1 MNTCSEEGR
10 ELVIKET
17 VTAAGEQAERSL
29 PGMRCFSDAE
39 FDARLATVRQ
49 KMSEHKLDAVIITNP
64 ENIYYLTGL
73 NHQGYFAYT
82 SLVLSLEHQPVLI
95 IRAME
100 KAIIRDMVVP
110 SVRFCPYSDGIDPL
124 PQPTDRSEDLAF
136 AALSGE
142 PEGGGLQPSSMS
154 LGVSIRGGHGR
165 DPDQSAPV
173 RVTCEALEDL
183 GLASGYVGIEKTSSF
198 LPFAV
203 AEGFTGR
210 MEGIHW
216 SDASDLVND
225 CRIVQSP
232 AELEC
237 TRRAAEIS
245 DSMVM
250 AGTAMAGPGVP
261 NRDVA
266 ASVYHTMIQRGGT
279 YPAFVPL
286 IRSTRTLDHEHGT
299 WDAENLSARDLLFL
313 EMSGCYWRYHAPVGR
328 LVHIGE
334 AVPGSKRTLAICIDA
349 QLAAADALKPGV
361 TADSVYQ
368 AWKRCIDKAGLDH
381 YHRHHCGY
389 LVGIGF
395 PPSWSGSGVP
405 RGLRK
410 GSDMPIREGMAFHLM
425 SWLMRTGQGDAFL
438 SDTVVV
444 TRNGSEFLTHAP
456 RDIMVR

>member
-1 MNTCSEEGR
+1 MTTQTGNASQSPGSGR
-10 ELVIKET
+10 
-17 VTAAGEQAERSL
+17 AGQE
-29 PGMRCFSDAE
+29 GMRFFSDEE
-39 FDARLATVRQ
+39 FGERIRRVR
-49 KMSEHKLDAVIITNP
+49 ERIAGHKLDAVIITNP

-82 SLVLSLEHQPVLI
+82 SLILSLEQEPVLI

-100 KAIIRDMVVP
+100 KAITRDMVVP
-110 SVRFCPYSDGIDPL
+110 SVRFYPYSDGIDPL
-124 PQPTDRSEDLAF
+124 PQPTDRNEDIT
-136 AALSGE
+136 LSVPGGE
-142 PEGGGLQPSSMS
+142 AEGAGLRPSSMS
-154 LGVSIRGGHGR
+154 LGVSIQGNDGQ
-165 DPDQSAPV
+165 DADLSAPV
-173 RVTCEALEDL
+173 QVTCAALHDM
-183 GLASGYVGIEKTSSF
+183 GLSSARVAFEKNSSF
-198 LPFAV
+198 LPYKT
-203 AEGFTGR
+203 AEGFVSR
-210 MEGIHW
+210 MSAVRW
-216 SDASDLVND
+216 SDAGDLIND
-225 CRIVQSP
+225 CRIIQSP
-232 AELEC
+232 QERDC

-245 DSMVM
+245 DAMVM
-250 AGTAMAGPGVP
+250 SGIAMAGAGVP

-266 ASVYHTMIQRGGT
+266 AIIYHTMIQRGGT

-299 WDAENLSARDLLFL
+299 WDSENLSAKDLLFL
-313 EMSGCYWRYHAPVGR
+313 EMSGCFWRYHAPVGR

-334 AVPGSKRTLAICIDA
+334 VLEGSQRTSEICIEA
-349 QLAAADALKPGV
+349 QLAAADAIKPGV

-368 AWKRCIDKAGLDH
+368 AWKRCIDSAGLDH

-410 GSDMPIREGMAFHLM
+410 GSDMLIEQGMAFHLM

-444 TRNGSEFLTHAP
+444 TDSGCEFLTNAP
-456 RDIMVR
+456 RNMVVR

>member
-1 MNTCSEEGR
+1 MKDTQQKSE
-10 ELVIKET
+10 
-17 VTAAGEQAERSL
+17 AERANPPANDGL
-29 PGMRCFSDAE
+29 RFFTDEE
-39 FDARLATVRQ
+39 FDERIQRVRARIANNG
-49 KMSEHKLDAVIITNP
+49 LDAVIITNP

-82 SLVLSLEHQPVLI
+82 SLILPLEKQPVLI

-100 KAIIRDMVVP
+100 KAITRDMVVP
-110 SVRFCPYSDGIDPL
+110 SVTFYPYSDGIDPL
-124 PQPTDRSEDLAF
+124 PKATDPEADITMSAPT
-136 AALSGE
+136 GE
-142 PEGGGLQPSSMS
+142 PEGAGLQPSSMS
-154 LGVSIRGGHGR
+154 LGVSIHAN
-165 DPDQSAPV
+165 DEQDLDLSAPV
-173 RVTCEALEDL
+173 QATCGALSDL
-183 GLASGYVGIEKTSSF
+183 GLSNASIAFEKNSSF
-198 LPFAV
+198 LPYKT
-203 AEGFTGR
+203 AEGFVTR
-210 MEGIHW
+210 MKRIRW
-216 SDASDLVND
+216 SDAGDLIND
-225 CRIVQSP
+225 CRIVQSA

-237 TRRAAEIS
+237 TRRAAKIS
-245 DSMVM
+245 DAMVM
-250 AGTAMAGPGVP
+250 SGVAMAGPEVP

-266 ASVYHTMIQRGGT
+266 AIVYHTMIQRGGT

-299 WDAENLSARDLLFL
+299 WDSDTLSERDLLFL

-328 LVHIGE
+328 LVHIGV
-334 AVPGSKRTLAICIDA
+334 ASPGSARTSSICVEA

-410 GSDMPIREGMAFHLM
+410 GSDMIIEQGMAFHLM

-444 TRNGSEFLTHAP
+444 TGSGCEFLTDAP
-456 RDIMVR
+456 RELIVR

>member
-1 MNTCSEEGR
+1 MTDAQQKSETGR
-10 ELVIKET
+10 GRPQDGLRFFTDE
-17 VTAAGEQAERSL
+17 
-29 PGMRCFSDAE
+29 E
-39 FDARLATVRQ
+39 FDERIARVGKRIE
-49 KMSEHKLDAVIITNP
+49 EHGLDAVIITNP

-82 SLVLSLEHQPVLI
+82 SLILPIDGQPVLI

-100 KAIIRDMVVP
+100 KAITRDMVVP
-110 SVRFCPYSDGIDPL
+110 SVTFYPYSDGIDPL
-124 PQPTDRSEDLAF
+124 PKATDPGADLTMS
-136 AALSGE
+136 AATGE

-154 LGVSIRGGHGR
+154 LGVSIHANDGQ
-165 DPDQSAPV
+165 DLDLSAPV
-173 RVTCEALEDL
+173 QATCGALSDL
-183 GLASGYVGIEKTSSF
+183 GLSNASIAFEKNSSF
-198 LPFAV
+198 LPYKT
-203 AEGFTGR
+203 AEGFVTR
-210 MEGIHW
+210 MKGIRW
-216 SDASDLVND
+216 SDAGDLIND

-237 TRRAAEIS
+237 TRRAAKIS
-245 DSMVM
+245 DAMVM
-250 AGTAMAGPGVP
+250 SGIAMAGPGVP

-266 ASVYHTMIQRGGT
+266 AIVYHTMIQRGGT

-299 WDAENLSARDLLFL
+299 WDSDELSERDLLFL

-328 LVHIGE
+328 LAHIGV
-334 AVPGSKRTLAICIDA
+334 ASPGSARTSGICVEA
-349 QLAAADALKPGV
+349 QLAAAEALKPGV

-368 AWKRCIDKAGLDH
+368 AWKRCIDRAGLDH

-410 GSDMPIREGMAFHLM
+410 GSDMIIEEGMAFHLM

-438 SDTVVV
+438 SDTVIV
-444 TRNGSEFLTHAP
+444 TEGGCEFLTDAP
-456 RDIMVR
+456 RKLIVR

>member
-1 MNTCSEEGR
+1 MSSSQARGTKATAQR
-10 ELVIKET
+10 EPVH
-17 VTAAGEQAERSL
+17 
-29 PGMRCFSDAE
+29 PDGMRFFTDEE
-39 FDARLATVRQ
+39 FDERIARARARIAAA
-49 KMSEHKLDAVIITNP
+49 KLDAVIITNP

-82 SLVLSLEHQPVLI
+82 SLILPLEQEPVLI

-100 KAIIRDMVVP
+100 KAIMRDMVVP
-110 SVRFCPYSDGIDPL
+110 SVKFHPYSDGIDPL
-124 PQPTDRSEDLAF
+124 PQPRDRQKDITFS
-136 AALSGE
+136 SPTGE
-142 PEGGGLQPSSMS
+142 PEGGGLMPTSMS
-154 LGVSIRGGHGR
+154 LGVSIHAN
-165 DPDQSAPV
+165 DSQDLDFSAPV
-173 RVTCEALEDL
+173 QVTCHALQEL
-183 GLASGYVGIEKTSSF
+183 GLAKARVAFEKNSSF
-198 LPFAV
+198 LPYKT
-203 AEGFTGR
+203 AEGFVTR
-210 MEGIHW
+210 MADIRW
-216 SDASDLVND
+216 SDAGDLIND

-237 TRRAAEIS
+237 TRLAAEIS
-245 DSMVM
+245 DAMVM
-250 AGTAMAGPGVP
+250 SGMAMAGPGVP

-266 ASVYHTMIQRGGT
+266 AIIYHTMIQRGGT

-299 WDAENLSARDLLFL
+299 WDSDRLSSRDMLFL
-313 EMSGCYWRYHAPVGR
+313 EMSGCFWRYHAPVGR

-334 AVPGSKRTLAICIDA
+334 AQQGSQRTSRICIEA
-349 QLAAADALKPGV
+349 QLAAAGAIRPGV

-410 GSDMPIREGMAFHLM
+410 GSDMPVEEGMVFHLM

-444 TRNGSEFLTHAP
+444 TASGCEFLTNAP
-456 RDIMVR
+456 RDLIVR

>member
-1 MNTCSEEGR
+1 MSSSQVRSTKATAPR
-10 ELVIKET
+10 EPVH
-17 VTAAGEQAERSL
+17 
-29 PGMRCFSDAE
+29 PDGMRFFTDEE
-39 FDARLATVRQ
+39 FDERIARVRARIAAA
-49 KMSEHKLDAVIITNP
+49 KLDAVIITNP

-82 SLVLSLEHQPVLI
+82 SLILPLDQEPVLI

-100 KAIIRDMVVP
+100 KAIMRDMVVP
-110 SVRFCPYSDGIDPL
+110 SVKFHPYSDGIDPL
-124 PQPTDRSEDLAF
+124 PQPRDRQKDITFS
-136 AALSGE
+136 AATGE
-142 PEGGGLQPSSMS
+142 PEGGGLMPTSMS
-154 LGVSIRGGHGR
+154 LGVSIHAN
-165 DPDQSAPV
+165 DNKDLDFSAPV
-173 RVTCEALEDL
+173 QVTCQALQEL
-183 GLASGYVGIEKTSSF
+183 GLAKAHVAFEKNSSF
-198 LPFAV
+198 LPYKT
-203 AEGFTGR
+203 AEGFVTR
-210 MEGIHW
+210 MSDIRW
-216 SDASDLVND
+216 SDAGDLIND

-237 TRRAAEIS
+237 TRLAAEIS
-245 DSMVM
+245 DAMVM
-250 AGTAMAGPGVP
+250 SGVAMAGPGVP

-266 ASVYHTMIQRGGT
+266 AIIYHTMIQRGGT

-299 WDAENLSARDLLFL
+299 WDSDRLSSRDMLFL
-313 EMSGCYWRYHAPVGR
+313 EMSGCFWRYHAPVGR

-334 AVPGSKRTLAICIDA
+334 AQQGSQHTSQICIEA
-349 QLAAADALKPGV
+349 QLAAADAIRPGV

-410 GSDMPIREGMAFHLM
+410 GSDMPIEEGMAFHLM

-444 TRNGSEFLTHAP
+444 TASGCEFLTSAP
-456 RDIMVR
+456 RDLIVR

>member
-1 MNTCSEEGR
+1 MGIHQAR
-10 ELVIKET
+10 ETKET
-17 VTAAGEQAERSL
+17 PQRESVH
-29 PGMRCFSDAE
+29 PDGMGFFTDEE
-39 FDARLATVRQ
+39 FDERISRVR
-49 KMSEHKLDAVIITNP
+49 SRIAAAKLDAVIITNP

-82 SLVLSLEHQPVLI
+82 SLILPLEHEPVLI
-95 IRAME
+95 MRAME

-110 SVRFCPYSDGIDPL
+110 SVQFRPYSDGIDPL
-124 PQPTDRSEDLAF
+124 PQPRDRQKDITFS
-136 AALSGE
+136 AATGE
-142 PEGGGLQPSSMS
+142 PEGGGLMPTSMS
-154 LGVSIRGGHGR
+154 LGVSIHANDGR
-165 DPDQSAPV
+165 DLDFSAPV
-173 RVTCEALEDL
+173 QVTCQALNEL
-183 GLASGYVGIEKTSSF
+183 GLARARVAFEKNSSF
-198 LPFAV
+198 LPYKT
-203 AEGFTGR
+203 AEGFVTR
-210 MEGIHW
+210 MNDIRW
-216 SDASDLVND
+216 SDAGDLVND

-237 TRRAAEIS
+237 TRLAAEIS
-245 DSMVM
+245 DAMVM
-250 AGTAMAGPGVP
+250 SGVAMAGPGVP

-266 ASVYHTMIQRGGT
+266 AIVYHTMIQRGGT

-299 WDAENLSARDLLFL
+299 WDSDRLSAHDLLFL
-313 EMSGCYWRYHAPVGR
+313 EMSGCFWRYHAPVGR

-334 AVPGSKRTLAICIDA
+334 VQEGSKRASETCIEA
-349 QLAAADALKPGV
+349 QLAAAGAIRPGV

-368 AWKRCIDKAGLDH
+368 AWKRCIDEAGLDH

-410 GSDMPIREGMAFHLM
+410 GSDMLIEEGMAFHLM

-444 TRNGSEFLTHAP
+444 TATGCEFLTNAP
-456 RDIMVR
+456 RDLIVR

>member
-1 MNTCSEEGR
+1 MTTQTDR
-10 ELVIKET
+10 ESPGKSS
-17 VTAAGEQAERSL
+17 AGAGQE
-29 PGMRCFSDAE
+29 GMRFFSDEE
-39 FDARLATVRQ
+39 FMERILRVRERVAAQ
-49 KMSEHKLDAVIITNP
+49 GLDAVIITNP

-82 SLVLSLEHQPVLI
+82 SLILSLENEPALI

-100 KAIIRDMVVP
+100 KAITRDMVVP
-110 SVRFCPYSDGIDPL
+110 NVRLYPYSDGIDPL
-124 PQPTDRSEDLAF
+124 PQATDHSEDITLSAPRSEA
-136 AALSGE
+136 
-142 PEGGGLQPSSMS
+142 EGAGLRPSSMS
-154 LGVSIRGGHGR
+154 LGVSIQGNNGN
-165 DPDQSAPV
+165 DTDLSAPV
-173 RVTCEALEDL
+173 QVTCAALHDM
-183 GLASGYVGIEKTSSF
+183 GLSSARVGFEKNSSF
-198 LPFAV
+198 LPYKT
-203 AEGFTGR
+203 AEGFVSR
-210 MEGIHW
+210 MAGVRW
-216 SDASDLVND
+216 SDAGDLVND

-232 AELEC
+232 KELEC

-245 DSMVM
+245 DAMVM
-250 AGTAMAGPGVP
+250 SGIAMAGAGVP

-266 ASVYHTMIQRGGT
+266 AIVYHTMIQRGGT

-299 WDAENLSARDLLFL
+299 WDSENLSAKDLLFL
-313 EMSGCYWRYHAPVGR
+313 EMSGCFWRYHAPVGR

-334 AVPGSKRTLAICIDA
+334 ELEGSQRTSEICIEA
-349 QLAAADALKPGV
+349 QLAAADAIKPGV

-405 RGLRK
+405 RGLRR
-410 GSDMPIREGMAFHLM
+410 GSDMLIEEGMAFHLM

-444 TRNGSEFLTHAP
+444 TDRGCEFLTSAP
-456 RDIMVR
+456 RNMTVR